1 LAGWPRAGQFT
12 KISDPPSGMGQYQ
25 ALGLAWFG
33 KVRNDGTYHRDWRI
47 ENDPQAVA
55 AFRLGLSELNLAQP

>member
-1 LAGWPRAGQFT
+1 
-12 KISDPPSGMGQYQ
+12 MGRYQ

-47 ENDPQAVA
+47 ENDPQADA
-55 AFRLGLSELNLAQP
+55 AFRLGLAELNLARS